1 MCSSDLLEQEEPQFA
16 AGGAVGEEYDP
27 DQSDGGLVVHDGA
40 AFKRGGKV
48 KISDNPDAMFLELRD
63 KELNRK

>member
-1 MCSSDLLEQEEPQFA
+1 
-16 AGGAVGEEYDP
+16 VGEEYDP
-27 DQSDGGLVVHDGA
+27 DQSDGGLVAHDSA

-48 KISDNPDAMFLELRD
+48 KISDNADAMFLELRD